1 MLIEKTQYQ
10 AGDIVTFKLYNGDEV
25 VAKIISENTDSWHI
39 DRPTTVVPSQK
50 GIMLVA
56 TLFTGEPDSRPILR
70 KDHVL
75 LHTNTVKEVRDHY
88 IEQTTGIRPVSAG
101 GIIAGI

>member
-1 MLIEKTQYQ
+1 MLIEKPQYS
-10 AGDIVTFKLYNGDEV
+10 AGDVVTFKLYNGDEV
-25 VAKIISENTDSWHI
+25 VAKVLSETTDSWHI

-56 TLFTGEPDSRPILR
+56 TLFTGEPDSRPVLR

-75 LHTNTVKEVRDHY
+75 LHTTTVKEVRDHY